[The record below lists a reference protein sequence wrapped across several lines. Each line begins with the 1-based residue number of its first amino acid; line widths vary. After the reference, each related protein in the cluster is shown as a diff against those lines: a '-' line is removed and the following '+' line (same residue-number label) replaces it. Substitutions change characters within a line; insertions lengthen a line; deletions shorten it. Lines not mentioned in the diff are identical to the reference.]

1 MTRSNGPGM
10 IHMKDFPGKSSQA
23 TSKSLVG
30 SVSSRGHE
38 NTTVEVEQSELV
50 AYGILYIRKK

>member
-1 MTRSNGPGM
+1 MIKTNGPGM
-10 IHMKDFPGKSSQA
+10 IRMKDFLGKSSQA
-23 TSKSLVG
+23 TSRNLVG

-38 NTTVEVEQSELV
+38 NTTVEVEQSESV